1 MKLQQEGAGIK
12 MDSVLPHLV
21 LVSDDLLST
30 GIVVYHLK
38 VTVYTVV
45 CQRSNFSF
53 VSLKKKNSSIF
64 DILFLRLII
73 IIWDEGKQKLNWF
86 KNVSTVLHRFSNTRT
101 LYTFR
106 TVTKDWMLGI
116 PSDAMCI
123 IPGYF
128 CRKLSRKIY

>member
-45 CQRSNFSF
+45 QGF
-53 VSLKKKNSSIF
+53 
-64 DILFLRLII
+64 
-73 IIWDEGKQKLNWF
+73 
-86 KNVSTVLHRFSNTRT
+86 
-101 LYTFR
+101 
-106 TVTKDWMLGI
+106 
-116 PSDAMCI
+116 
-123 IPGYF
+123 
-128 CRKLSRKIY
+128 

>member
-38 VTVYTVV
+38 VTVYTIV

-53 VSLKKKNSSIF
+53 ASLKKKVQSLLSFSS
-64 DILFLRLII
+64 D
-73 IIWDEGKQKLNWF
+73 
-86 KNVSTVLHRFSNTRT
+86 S
-101 LYTFR
+101 
-106 TVTKDWMLGI
+106 
-116 PSDAMCI
+116 
-123 IPGYF
+123 
-128 CRKLSRKIY
+128 LS

>member
-45 CQRSNFSF
+45 CQRSKFF
-53 VSLKKKNSSIF
+53 FRIIERKNSSIF

-73 IIWDEGKQKLNWF
+73 II
-86 KNVSTVLHRFSNTRT
+86 
-101 LYTFR
+101 
-106 TVTKDWMLGI
+106 
-116 PSDAMCI
+116 
-123 IPGYF
+123 
-128 CRKLSRKIY
+128 

>member
-38 VTVYTVV
+38 VCNSIYS
-45 CQRSNFSF
+45 CMSKIKFF
-53 VSLKKKNSSIF
+53 FCIIEKKNSAIF

-73 IIWDEGKQKLNWF
+73 II
-86 KNVSTVLHRFSNTRT
+86 
-101 LYTFR
+101 
-106 TVTKDWMLGI
+106 
-116 PSDAMCI
+116 
-123 IPGYF
+123 
-128 CRKLSRKIY
+128 

>member
-53 VSLKKKNSSIF
+53 VLLK
-64 DILFLRLII
+64 
-73 IIWDEGKQKLNWF
+73 
-86 KNVSTVLHRFSNTRT
+86 
-101 LYTFR
+101 
-106 TVTKDWMLGI
+106 
-116 PSDAMCI
+116 
-123 IPGYF
+123 
-128 CRKLSRKIY
+128 

>member
-38 VTVYTVV
+38 VTVYTFV

-53 VSLKKKNSSIF
+53 VSLKKKSAIF

-73 IIWDEGKQKLNWF
+73 II
-86 KNVSTVLHRFSNTRT
+86 
-101 LYTFR
+101 
-106 TVTKDWMLGI
+106 
-116 PSDAMCI
+116 
-123 IPGYF
+123 
-128 CRKLSRKIY
+128 

>member
-45 CQRSNFSF
+45 CQRSNISF
-53 VSLKKKNSSIF
+53 VSLKKNSSIF

-73 IIWDEGKQKLNWF
+73 II
-86 KNVSTVLHRFSNTRT
+86 
-101 LYTFR
+101 
-106 TVTKDWMLGI
+106 
-116 PSDAMCI
+116 
-123 IPGYF
+123 
-128 CRKLSRKIY
+128 

>member
-38 VTVYTVV
+38 VTIYTFV

-53 VSLKKKNSSIF
+53 VSLKKKKSAIF

-73 IIWDEGKQKLNWF
+73 II
-86 KNVSTVLHRFSNTRT
+86 
-101 LYTFR
+101 
-106 TVTKDWMLGI
+106 
-116 PSDAMCI
+116 
-123 IPGYF
+123 
-128 CRKLSRKIY
+128 

>member
-38 VTVYTVV
+38 VRNSIY
-45 CQRSNFSF
+45 SFMSKIKFSF
-53 VSLKKKNSSIF
+53 CIIEKKNSAIF

-73 IIWDEGKQKLNWF
+73 II
-86 KNVSTVLHRFSNTRT
+86 
-101 LYTFR
+101 
-106 TVTKDWMLGI
+106 
-116 PSDAMCI
+116 
-123 IPGYF
+123 
-128 CRKLSRKIY
+128 